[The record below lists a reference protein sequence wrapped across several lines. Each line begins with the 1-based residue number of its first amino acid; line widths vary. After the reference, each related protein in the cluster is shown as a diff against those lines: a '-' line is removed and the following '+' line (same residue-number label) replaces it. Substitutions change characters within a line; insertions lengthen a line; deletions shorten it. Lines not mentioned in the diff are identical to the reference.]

1 MPPNKSFVSVHAAKS
16 AGRRPMK
23 SPDETILLREKI
35 DALENKL
42 SDAIEVAYRHGAVE
56 WAKLNHP
63 EIYSKLSE
71 LTPADAA
78 VLQYLKQRVD
88 NLQDERWRQSAQPVI
103 INELKIAMINLKQ
116 FTDNLRKQGFNV

>member
-1 MPPNKSFVSVHAAKS
+1 
-16 AGRRPMK
+16 
-23 SPDETILLREKI
+23 
-35 DALENKL
+35 
-42 SDAIEVAYRHGAVE
+42 
-56 WAKLNHP
+56 
-63 EIYSKLSE
+63 
-71 LTPADAA
+71 